1 MTDTET
7 ARALGWASV
16 GIALTEI
23 AGRRVLENRLDL
35 GRHPTL
41 LRSLGLRELASG
53 IGILSQ
59 NNPGPWVWSR
69 VAGDVMDLALLAAAA
84 RRNRRPAWLGF
95 ATTMVLGI
103 TALDILTA
111 VRLSRKP

>member
-1 MTDTET
+1 MTETDT
-7 ARALGWASV
+7 AKALGWASV

-23 AGRRVLENRLDL
+23 VGRRVLEKKLDL

-53 IGILSQ
+53 VGILSQ
-59 NNPGPWVWSR
+59 DDPTPWVWSR

-84 RRNRRPAWLGF
+84 RRNRRPGWLGF
-95 ATTMVLGI
+95 ATVMVLGI
-103 TALDILTA
+103 TALDVMTA
-111 VRLSRKP
+111 VRLSKRG